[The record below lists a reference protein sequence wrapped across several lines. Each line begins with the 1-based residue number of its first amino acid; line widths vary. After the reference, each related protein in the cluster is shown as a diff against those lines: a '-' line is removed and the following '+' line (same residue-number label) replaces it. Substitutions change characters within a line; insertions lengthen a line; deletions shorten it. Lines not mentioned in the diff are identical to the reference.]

1 MFRSR
6 RRILMASLAIA
17 AVPATVLVAGCGSSD
32 SASSD
37 TAAATTATPTAPAN
51 SISIAMEGP
60 LSGEQA
66 SNGQDML
73 NGVQLAADQVNA
85 TGGVL
90 GKQINIIPVD
100 DKADPATGKTV
111 AQQTVDQGLA
121 VAVIGPYN
129 SGVGLQNLSIYKSG
143 GMAIARMTSDDKT
156 AGFGI
161 TTQPMNSQISP
172 VEIDYISGLKP
183 GKVSMLVDP
192 SAYTQSMADRLKA
205 GLSKQGINVSSVE
218 IKPGATDYSKE
229 VATALTNNPQ
239 VVYVSTYFPEGGV
252 IAKNLAAEAAKGN
265 TTECFMGLANQ
276 DPGFMKVSGLA
287 DAQQCVFS
295 GVPSPDQ
302 FPGATKYVSDYNAKF
317 GTAPGTWGT
326 FTYDSANVLF
336 AAIEK
341 AGSADPAKIA
351 KALAATS
358 GFKGVTG
365 SITVA
370 AGTGNR
376 DNPPVKILKVASETS
391 FEVAS

>member
-1 MFRSR
+1 
-6 RRILMASLAIA
+6 MASIAIA
-17 AVPATVLVAGCGSSD
+17 AVPAAALVAGCGSSD

-37 TAAATTATPTAPAN
+37 TAAATTAAATATAPAN
-51 SISIAMEGP
+51 SISIAVEGP

-85 TGGVL
+85 KGGVL

-100 DKADPATGKTV
+100 DKADPVTGKTV

-129 SGVGLQNLSIYKSG
+129 SGVGLENLSIYKSG
-143 GMAIARMTSDDKT
+143 GLAIARMTSDDKT

-172 VEIDYISGLKP
+172 VEIDYIGGLKP
-183 GKVSMLVDP
+183 AKVSMLVDP
-192 SAYTQSMADRLKA
+192 SAYTQSMAARLKA
-205 GLSKQGINVSSVE
+205 GLTKQGVNVTSIE
-218 IKPGATDYSKE
+218 IKPGGTDYTKQ
-229 VATALTNNPQ
+229 VQQALTDNPE

-252 IAKNLAAEAAKGN
+252 IAKNLAAESANSSA
-265 TTECFMGLANQ
+265 TCFMGLANQ

-287 DAQQCVFS
+287 DAQKCVFS

-302 FPGATKYVSDYNAKF
+302 FPDASSYVTDYTAKF
-317 GTAPGTWGT
+317 GNAPGTWGT

-336 AAIEK
+336 AAIKK

-351 KALAATS
+351 TALGATS
-358 GFKGVTG
+358 GFKGITG
-365 SITVA
+365 TITVA